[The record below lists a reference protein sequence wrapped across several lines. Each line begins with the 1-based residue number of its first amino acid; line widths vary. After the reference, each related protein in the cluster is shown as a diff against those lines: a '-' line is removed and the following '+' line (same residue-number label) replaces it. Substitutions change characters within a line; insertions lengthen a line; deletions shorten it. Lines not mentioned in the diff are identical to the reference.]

1 MEGAHGFQLRRAVP
15 ADAGELSRTVLLGF
29 ETYRSFAPRGWEPP
43 ASEADLTHE
52 RLLALPAVWCQVG
65 EHDGEMAGHVGFV
78 AAARHAYPDEDP
90 ELAHLWGLFV
100 RPEHWGTG
108 LAASLHSAALAE
120 ASARGFRRFR
130 LFVAAPQGRA
140 RRFYEREGWGAV
152 GEPVFEPY
160 LGLEIVEYRRPL
172 P

>member
-1 MEGAHGFQLRRAVP
+1 VEPAAGFHLRRAVP
-15 ADAGELSRTVLLGF
+15 ADAEELGRTALLGF

-43 ASEADLTHE
+43 ASEAELTRE
-52 RLLALPAVWCQVG
+52 RLALPAVWCAVG
-65 EHDGEMAGHVGFV
+65 EHDREMAGHVGFV
-78 AAARHAYPDEDP
+78 AAALHAFPDEDP

-120 ASARGFRRFR
+120 ASARGYRRFR
-130 LFVAAPQGRA
+130 LFVAAAQGRA

-152 GEPVFEPY
+152 GEPILEPY
-160 LGLEIVEYRRPL
+160 LGLEIFEYRRPL

>member
-1 MEGAHGFQLRRAVP
+1 VEGAHRFELRLAVP
-15 ADAGELSRTVLLGF
+15 ADAEELVRTALLGF
-29 ETYRSFAPRGWEPP
+29 ESYRSFAPRGWEPP
-43 ASEADLTHE
+43 ASGAELTRE
-52 RLLALPAVWCQVG
+52 QLALPAVWCQVG

-78 AAARHAYPDEDP
+78 AAAEHWYPDEDP

-120 ASARGFRRFR
+120 ASAGGFRRFR
-130 LFVAAPQGRA
+130 LFVAAAQGRA

-152 GEPVFEPY
+152 SEPVFEPY